1 MRDPYAFLGGTGGTR
16 PSTVVTWSVVAT
28 CIVCAIL
35 LPALGNLVD
44 ASTKRRQVFFYGSIL
59 TGVWTIFGSILGT
72 SYVWAVA
79 LVFTSLTAVT
89 YEIAYLGLGPYLP
102 EIATTDSARNKVS
115 GLRQMGSTA
124 AQLGFAVVTGIP
136 SLYLAP
142 LSMAI
147 LGNVT
152 CFLWIVVC
160 APMAYNALRD
170 RPASGSRGNPYAE
183 LMKTLKEA
191 KKYPHCF
198 RFLLMHAFSGS
209 AVGSVITQ
217 MQTFSAALGFSAFDI
232 LILVVVILIFAPISA
247 AVYSFCLNS
256 ISPKKH
262 QLFIN
267 VLFIGFIVFF
277 SLALKPNSLALG
289 IVGAVIVGIGF
300 GLFYSLNMANFMKV
314 VPAAHKSEFVGLM
327 GFFGFAFRF
336 VPAAVYG
343 AIVEATNSH
352 EYAFMSIAIW
362 NILAFFICLTIDFE
376 KGEKDALGKS
386 SVEMNSIQDA
396 DAAVTPK
403 D

>member
-1 MRDPYAFLGGTGGTR
+1 
-16 PSTVVTWSVVAT
+16 VTWSVVAT

-59 TGVWTIFGSILGT
+59 TGVWTVFGSILG
-72 SYVWAVA
+72 SNYVWAVA
-79 LVFTSLTAVT
+79 LLFTSLTAVT
-89 YEIAYLGLGPYLP
+89 YEVAYLGLGPYLP
-102 EIATTDSARNKVS
+102 EIATTDESRNKVS

-124 AQLGFAVVTGIP
+124 AQLGFAVLTGIP
-136 SLYLAP
+136 SLFLAAVP
-142 LSMAI
+142 MAI
-147 LGNVT
+147 LGNVV
-152 CFLWIVVC
+152 CCLWIFLC
-160 APMAYNALRD
+160 APMAYKALRD
-170 RPASGSRGNPYAE
+170 RPASSERGNPYAA
-183 LMKTLKEA
+183 LAKTLKEA
-191 KKYPHCF
+191 KRYPHCF

-217 MQTFSAALGFSAFDI
+217 MQTYAAAQGFPADQI

-247 AVYSFCLNS
+247 AAYSFCLNK

-267 VLFIGFIVFF
+267 VLFIAFIIYF
-277 SLALKPNSLALG
+277 SLALQPDSLVLG

-352 EYAFMSIAIW
+352 AYAFMSIGIW
-362 NILAFFICLTIDFE
+362 NVLAFLICLTIDFE
-376 KGEKDALGKS
+376 KGEKDAQAGSNMVINAKIDYIPDPATGPANE
-386 SVEMNSIQDA
+386 VR
-396 DAAVTPK
+396 
-403 D
+403 